1 MESEPAEF
9 LLQPSNGARPKIVPV
24 KEPVLGASN
33 NSDTSVS
40 KLPDEAV
47 ALERLNGMDRMKNKM
62 DEVFAQ
68 NNGSQNKVF
77 DNSHSAFKMSN
88 VHFLVWTKKSV
99 NILETIDRKT
109 KLVNFLQ

>member
-1 MESEPAEF
+1 MRRLFKQGLPPPPPPENPKKIKKVLDLESEPAEF
-9 LLQPSNGARPKIVPV
+9 LLQPNNGARPKIVPV

-33 NSDTSVS
+33 NSDDTSVS

-68 NNGSQNKVF
+68 NNGFQNKVF
-77 DNSHSAFKMSN
+77 DKSLLNVQYAF
-88 VHFLVWTKKSV
+88 F
-99 NILETIDRKT
+99 
-109 KLVNFLQ
+109 